1 MYCFP
6 LSPSTHNLY
15 PSNCSSSPHFL
26 SPRPLKNQAKD
37 LIFASRKNNGFC
49 SSAKR
54 VSISLINSGNQPKDS
69 IFTSRLKTKRVSFS
83 RISLGDELKDSSFT
97 SRLNC
102 GFCSAAKR
110 VSFSGISLGNGD
122 RLVNVRCT
130 GESIEENGNEFYI
143 RRCVEIARKA
153 VGHTSPN
160 PMVGCVIVKDGK
172 IVGEGFHPKA
182 GQPHAEVFA
191 LRDAGDLAANAT
203 AFVSLEPCNHYGRTP
218 PCTEALIKAK
228 VKKVVVGMVD
238 PNPIV
243 ASTGV
248 SRLRD
253 AGIEVITGV
262 EEELCRKL
270 NEAYI
275 HQMLT
280 GKPFVTLRYSLSV
293 DGDLSDQLGA
303 EVMESGGYYSQLLQE
318 YDAVVVSSFLLS
330 TKYFLSSKEPG
341 AKQPLQI
348 VLAKSSGSLQLPT
361 VSNDT
366 SSRTII
372 FSNKEITLEL
382 EARQK
387 GIETVVLDRMNLAA
401 ILEHCKRQG
410 LCSVMLDLRG
420 TTADFAEI
428 LQEGFEQNLFQK
440 IIVEVLP
447 ILGASNKDPLKYM
460 QQNRRLRNLTSRTLG
475 ESILLEGYF

>member
-1 MYCFP
+1 MYCCP
-6 LSPSTHNLY
+6 LSPLKQTPY
-15 PSNCSSSPHFL
+15 PSAHFL
-26 SPRPLKNQAKD
+26 SPHTSK
-37 LIFASRKNNGFC
+37 
-49 SSAKR
+49 
-54 VSISLINSGNQPKDS
+54 NQPKEL
-69 IFTSRLKTKRVSFS
+69 IFVSTTYLGFCNARQRVSFSLISLRNEPRESVSTLRLNYGFHPATKRVSV
-83 RISLGDELKDSSFT
+83 SLT
-97 SRLNC
+97 
-102 GFCSAAKR
+102 
-110 VSFSGISLGNGD
+110 SLGNGD
-122 RLVNVRCT
+122 RLVNVRC
-130 GESIEENGNEFYI
+130 GMSQDDGFYI
-143 RRCVEIARKA
+143 RRCVDIARKA

-191 LRDAGDLAANAT
+191 LREAGDLAENAT

-303 EVMESGGYYSQLLQE
+303 EVTESGGYYSKLLQE

-330 TKYFLSSKEPG
+330 TKHSVLSSKEPG
-341 AKQPLQI
+341 AKQPLQM
-348 VLAKSSGSLQLPT
+348 VLAKSSGSLQLPAVT
-361 VSNDT
+361 T
-366 SSRTII
+366 ASSKTII
-372 FSNKEITLEL
+372 FSDEEIVVEP
-382 EARQK
+382 EASQR
-387 GIETVVLDRMNLAA
+387 GIEIVVLDRMNLTA

-420 TTADFAEI
+420 NSAEFEEI
-428 LQEGFEQNLFQK
+428 LQEGLGQNLFQK
-440 IIVEVLP
+440 VIVEVLP
-447 ILGASNKDPLKYM
+447 ILGASCKEAFKYM
-460 QQNRRLRNLTSRTLG
+460 QQNRRLKSLTSRTLG

>member
-1 MYCFP
+1 MYCCL
-6 LSPSTHNLY
+6 LSHSKT
-15 PSNCSSSPHFL
+15 HFL
-26 SPRPLKNQAKD
+26 SPQTRINQPKDFIFASRTNHGFCNASKRVSISPISLGNDPKD
-37 LIFASRKNNGFC
+37 LIFASRTHYGFC
-49 SSAKR
+49 NASKR
-54 VSISLINSGNQPKDS
+54 VSISLISFRNEPKDS
-69 IFTSRLKTKRVSFS
+69 IFTSRL
-83 RISLGDELKDSSFT
+83 
-97 SRLNC
+97 NY
-102 GFCSAAKR
+102 GFHSAAKR
-110 VSFSGISLGNGD
+110 VSISLTSFGNGD
-122 RLVNVRCT
+122 GLVNVRC
-130 GESIEENGNEFYI
+130 GGSPDDGFYI
-143 RRCVEIARKA
+143 RKCVEIARKA

-160 PMVGCVIVKDGK
+160 PMVGCVIVKDGE

-191 LRDAGDLAANAT
+191 LRDAGDLAENAT

-243 ASTGV
+243 ATTGL
-248 SRLRD
+248 SKLRD

-280 GKPFVTLRYSLSV
+280 GNPFVTVRYSLSIE
-293 DGDLSDQLGA
+293 GGFTDQLGA
-303 EVMESGGYYSQLLQE
+303 EVMESGGYYSKLLQE

-330 TKYFLSSKEPG
+330 AKYSVLSSKEPG

-348 VLAKSSGSLQLPT
+348 VLAKSSGSLQLPAVT
-361 VSNDT
+361 TDT
-366 SSRTII
+366 SSKTII
-372 FSNKEITLEL
+372 FSDKEIAVEF
-382 EARQK
+382 EESQR
-387 GIETVVLDRMNLAA
+387 GIETVVLDRMNLTA

-410 LCSVMLDLRG
+410 FCSVMLDLRG
-420 TTADFAEI
+420 NYADFVEI

-440 IIVEVLP
+440 VIVEVLP
-447 ILGASNKDPLKYM
+447 ILGGNSKEAFKYM
-460 QQNRRLRNLTSRTLG
+460 QQNRRLKNLTSRTLG
-475 ESILLEGYF
+475 ESILLEGYL